1 MPPASGCNCSV
12 LPLEYVPRALVNRDT
27 RGFIKIVI
35 DDDTKQILGITA
47 LAKDAGELAAAGVH
61 ILGRTIDDVIDS
73 WAPYLTMA
81 EGIRLAAQAFTT
93 DVSTL
98 SCCA

>member
-1 MPPASGCNCSV
+1 MRLPG
-12 LPLEYVPRALVNRDT
+12 LPLAHVPRALVNRDT
-27 RGFIKIVI
+27 RGFIKIVA
-35 DDDTKQILGITA
+35 DADTGRILGITA
-47 LAKDAGELAAAGVH
+47 VAKDAGELAAAGVW
-61 ILGRTIDDVIDS
+61 ILEAGMTIEQVAHA

-81 EGIRLAAQAFTT
+81 EGIKIAAQSFTT